1 VKDQHAEKLE
11 HASRTSR
18 DGRRFHLASRAQLRW
33 NLAKR
38 APYRRKQQERDVEQP
53 EQRSRIA
60 TGPAAVPPRYTARGR
75 SRRPSGEA

>member
-11 HASRTSR
+11 HASRASR

-53 EQRSRIA
+53 EQRSARSDERY
-60 TGPAAVPPRYTARGR
+60 PPRAPAVHTRAADRDG
-75 SRRPSGEA
+75 